1 MIVLGS
7 NESKTLSTTPDMVYS
22 KDLTSSDIEKR
33 LEVLKRQLYGKGA
46 EVKSSR
52 QGLASSKL
60 ERGSAE
66 VETNYLQKDL
76 LKIFLLA
83 SSAIT
88 IQILLKL
95 AIPKYDWTIWATKLF

>member
-7 NESKTLSTTPDMVYS
+7 NEFKTLSTTPDMVYS
-22 KDLTSSDIEKR
+22 KNLTSSDIEKR

-46 EVKSSR
+46 EVKSFR
-52 QGLASSKL
+52 QGPASQRG
-60 ERGSAE
+60 ERGSP

-88 IQILLKL
+88 VQILLKL
-95 AIPKYDWTIWATKLF
+95 AIPRYDWTIWATKLF